1 MLDTETG
8 NVYCDYCGDKIG
20 NYLTDDYFRL
30 IRQKY
35 CKDCKAKIYA
45 GQHRE
50 AERARRRRQR
60 YMKKEQ
66 GKQIQELTRM
76 TAALIEKTKLI
87 EEENAKLKAEL
98 RRR

>member
-8 NVYCDYCGDKIG
+8 NVYCDYCGDEIG
-20 NYLTDDYFRL
+20 NYLTDDFFRL

-50 AERARRRRQR
+50 AERARRRRQK

-66 GKQIQELTRM
+66 SNQIKEFTKM
-76 TAALIEKTKLI
+76 TALLVEQNKLLQEQIEQ
-87 EEENAKLKAEL
+87 LKREG
-98 RRR
+98 RR

>member
-20 NYLTDDYFRL
+20 NYLTEDFFRL

-35 CKDCKAKIYA
+35 CKECKAKIYA

-50 AERARRRRQR
+50 AERARRRRQK
-60 YMKKEQ
+60 YLKKEQ
-66 GKQIQELTRM
+66 SNQIKEFTKM
-76 TAALIEKTKLI
+76 TALLIEQNKLLQ
-87 EEENAKLKAEL
+87 EQVERLKQEG
-98 RRR
+98 RR